1 MNPRPDEGAPGTWDE
16 LVPFVVQ
23 CCQSAEPS
31 HRESGLSIIGDI
43 AQWQG
48 DKLAAQAATFKAIFS
63 AGLADA
69 ASGTVRLAALE
80 ATCKFLP
87 SLPDHALFADLVAPM
102 VQVVTTA
109 LEGGDEE
116 GSALK
121 SLTACIACCHSAAC
135 K

>member
-16 LVPFVVQ
+16 LVPFVIQ

-48 DKLAAQAATFKAIFS
+48 DKLAAQAATFKAMFS

-69 ASGTVRLAALE
+69 ASKIHGRGKGA
-80 ATCKFLP
+80 P
-87 SLPDHALFADLVAPM
+87 SKTPAQLFQCRERKQD
-102 VQVVTTA
+102 
-109 LEGGDEE
+109 G
-116 GSALK
+116 
-121 SLTACIACCHSAAC
+121 
-135 K
+135 